1 MAAFLINTDLNAL
14 VEDIAYDV
22 EMEDRAA
29 EELDGMDFGDRC
41 YYGDRAYH
49 GQLELARIIE
59 AATAAHPILYA

>member
-1 MAAFLINTDLNAL
+1 MAAFICTADLNAL

-29 EELDGMDFGDRC
+29 EELDGLDFGDRC

-59 AATAAHPILYA
+59 TAVAAHPILYA